1 MSGSGY
7 QQNDSTPVVVYG
19 TQWCAATQ
27 MVRRTLDRLNI
38 PYRFRDME
46 ADPSAAS
53 QVRWWTGGD
62 ATHPTLQI
70 GGDILI
76 EPTTSELKWALSK
89 NGLV

>member
-1 MSGSGY
+1 MYGSTY
-7 QQNDSTPVVVYG
+7 QRRQTPVVVYG

-27 MVRRTLDRLNI
+27 MVRRTLDRLGI
-38 PYRFRDME
+38 PYIYRDME
-46 ADPSAAS
+46 ADPTAAS

-62 ATHPTLQI
+62 ASHPTLQV

-76 EPTTSELKWALSK
+76 EPTASELQWALNK

>member
-1 MSGSGY
+1 MFASPNQRNSA
-7 QQNDSTPVVVYG
+7 SVVVYG

-27 MVRRTLDRLNI
+27 MVRRTLDRLRI
-38 PYRFRDME
+38 PFTFRDME
-46 ADPSAAS
+46 ADPAAAS

-62 ATHPTLQI
+62 ASHPTLQI

-76 EPTTSELKWALSK
+76 EPTASELQWALTK